1 MLLITLGSALIYY
14 FSTEAFEVADKPAGS
29 VYYTE
34 INDSRYNSFG
44 KLHREPVQVKPAI
57 EQQFRGIVKQA
68 YDYSC
73 GSAALTTLLNGYIG
87 QKLTEQQ
94 TMNGLLKYGEY
105 DRIIERRSFSL
116 LDMKRFVTA
125 LGYTSGGFRG
135 KFSDL
140 TSLDK
145 PAIVPITYAG
155 FKHFVVFKA
164 YRDGRVFVAD
174 PALGNLSFS
183 AEHFQELWDNNT
195 LFIIEPDVNK
205 PATNMLALKEQDMR
219 YVEDSTVNQFAFVDI
234 RYPDLMVEKNGERAT
249 TMRRVIDSDPNSDT
263 YQQPIDVY
271 MRLYYKR
278 K

>member
-145 PAIVPITYAG
+145 PAIVPIAYAG

-195 LFIIEPDVNK
+195 LFIIEPDANK

-234 RYPDLMVEKNGERAT
+234 RYPDLMVEKNGERAS

>member
-1 MLLITLGSALIYY
+1 MFIVTLGSALIYH
-14 FSTEAFEVADKPAGS
+14 FATEALQIADKPAGT

-34 INDSRYNSFG
+34 VTDSRYSSYG
-44 KLHREPVQVKPAI
+44 KYHQNPVQVKPAI
-57 EQQFRGIVKQA
+57 EQQFRNIVKQA

-87 QKLTEQQ
+87 EKLTEQQ
-94 TMNGLLKYGEY
+94 TMNGLLRYGEY
-105 DRIIERRSFSL
+105 DRIVERRSFSL

-125 LGYTSGGFRG
+125 LGYNSGGFKG
-135 KFSDL
+135 EFSDL
-140 TSLDK
+140 IKLDK
-145 PAIVPITYAG
+145 PAIVPIVYAG

-183 AEHFQELWDNNT
+183 AGHFQEIWDNNT
-195 LFIIEPDVNK
+195 LFIIDPPVGRELPGLL
-205 PATNMLALKEQDMR
+205 TLQESDMR
-219 YVEDSTVNQFAFVDI
+219 IVEDSVIDRFAFVDV
-234 RYPDLMVEKNGERAT
+234 RYPTLMMEKNADRAA
-249 TMRRVIDSDPNSDT
+249 TMRRVLDEDPNSDN
-263 YQQPIDVY
+263 YQKPIDTY

>member
-1 MLLITLGSALIYY
+1 MLLITLGSALMYY
-14 FSTEAFEVADKPAGS
+14 FSTEALEVADKPAGS

-34 INDSRYNSFG
+34 VNDSRFNSFS
-44 KLHREPVQVKPAI
+44 KFHREPVQVKPAI

-87 QKLTEQQ
+87 QSLTEQQ

-125 LGYTSGGFRG
+125 LGFNSGGFRG

-145 PAIVPITYAG
+145 PAIVPIAYAG
-155 FKHFVVFKA
+155 FKHFVVFKT
-164 YRDGRVFVAD
+164 YKDGRVFVAD

-183 AEHFQELWDNNT
+183 AEHFQEIWDNNT
-195 LFIIEPDVNK
+195 LFIVDADPNN
-205 PATNMLALKEQDMR
+205 PTTNLLALQEQDMR

-234 RYPDLMVEKNGERAT
+234 RYPDLMVERNADRAS
-249 TMRRVIDSDPNSDT
+249 TMRRVIDSDPHSDT